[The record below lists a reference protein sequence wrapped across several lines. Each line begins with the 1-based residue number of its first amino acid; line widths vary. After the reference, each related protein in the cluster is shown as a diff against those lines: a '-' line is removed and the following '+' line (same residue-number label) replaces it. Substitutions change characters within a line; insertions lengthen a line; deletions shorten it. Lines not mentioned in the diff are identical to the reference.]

1 MGACCER
8 IEVNE
13 KEKRD
18 DLLSNRKNSILFE
31 RIVVKCIWDAKI

>member
-31 RIVVKCIWDAKI
+31 SFSKQTDYRKK